1 MATDAID
8 LVAAADAAERCAWSA
23 LANLTS
29 TDSTASIAG
38 RNPLDYVPSTYDGL
52 KYCLYE
58 QAAKNNIDLNW
69 FLIMV
74 ILVIIMTV
82 LFGPFW
88 AILIPLRML
97 GFGALGVMPGT
108 SPHLFPTP
116 EWFKIRTDKQK
127 TASVAAMLQSVF
139 YGGHTPAGGW
149 FATFTRWGMTAIRG
163 FF

>member
-23 LANLTS
+23 LAKLTS
-29 TDSTASIAG
+29 TNSIASIG
-38 RNPLDYVPSTYDGL
+38 GGNPLDYVPSTYDGL

-58 QAAKNNIDLNW
+58 QAAKNNIGLNW

-88 AILIPLRML
+88 AVLVPLRML

-108 SPHLFPTP
+108 FSHLFLTS
-116 EWFKIRTDKQK
+116 EW
-127 TASVAAMLQSVF
+127 S
-139 YGGHTPAGGW
+139 
-149 FATFTRWGMTAIRG
+149 
-163 FF
+163 